1 MNPTN
6 SINPQISE
14 RVAIVETKVDA
25 MITCID
31 EIKTDVRDM
40 HDCLDKTRDEV
51 MAELKNMNQM
61 STDQHNELSSK
72 VGDLEKFKTDFLLV
86 SSHYTENNQLII
98 RVYSKTQP
106 DETFHK
112 AIPNL
117 EDVYFITLNHS
128 GK

>member
-72 VGDLEKFKTDFLLV
+72 VGDLEKFKTKSTYWLMGSIASLGWAAG
-86 SSHYTENNQLII
+86 HTGIL
-98 RVYSKTQP
+98 
-106 DETFHK
+106 
-112 AIPNL
+112 NL
-117 EDVYFITLNHS
+117 F
-128 GK
+128 K